1 MSATAALTSATTG
14 RQESAAPG
22 TETFGI
28 GEIDRRYRRG
38 HENVRW
44 CRIHGPRKR
53 HGPAECDHDPR
64 DPVDGAG
71 HEADHHV
78 AANGD
83 G

>member
-1 MSATAALTSATTG
+1 VPSNAALTSGRTG
-14 RQESAAPG
+14 GHEFAAPT
-22 TETFGI
+22 TETSGI
-28 GEIDRRYRRG
+28 GEIDRQYRG
-38 HENVRW
+38 DHENDRC
-44 CRIHGPRKR
+44 CRIHGRRKR
-53 HGPAECDHDPR
+53 HGPEECERGPR